1 MRPPLK
7 FARWCKA
14 PSVRPR
20 CKVLVQKVLV
30 QSNASMQ
37 LPDAVQ
43 SSSPRATQRRRANP
57 RAKCPCSASMSCNVV
72 SRPSCNAVPS
82 CKVPVQHPNTKP
94 AVQSAH
100 TTPPPP
106 PQSTPPSCNSPPRH
120 TGALMVTTGQ
130 FPATPHGGAD
140 HLYRATP
147 PSCNTPPLHT
157 EALSLPSNPT
167 IMQYPAPPLW
177 GADGHHRAIPRHATR
192 GR

>member
-1 MRPPLK
+1 M
-7 FARWCKA
+7 WCKA
-14 PSVRPR
+14 AP
-20 CKVLVQKVLV
+20 LVQRGAVVQTPV
-30 QSNASMQ
+30 QSVPAAPQ
-37 LPDAVQ
+37 C
-43 SSSPRATQRRRANP
+43 
-57 RAKCPCSASMSCNVV
+57 RAKRGVLLV

-120 TGALMVTTGQ
+120 TGALMVTTVQ

-147 PSCNTPPLHT
+147 PSCNSPPLHT
-157 EALSLPSNPT
+157 GALSLPSNPT
-167 IMQYPAPPLW
+167 IMQYPAPPLG
-177 GADGHHRAIPRHATR
+177 GADGHYHTNPPPCSTPTRTHGDADGRYRAISRYATR

>member
-30 QSNASMQ
+30 QKVLVQSNASMRR
-37 LPDAVQ
+37 PDAVQ
-43 SSSPRATQRRRANP
+43 SSSPRATRRRRANP
-57 RAKCPCSASMSCNVV
+57 RAKCPCSASMSCKAR
-72 SRPSCNAVPS
+72 RPPRVTSL
-82 CKVPVQHPNTKP
+82 VQRR
-94 AVQSAH
+94 ALVQSPRA
-100 TTPPPP
+100 TPQYKACRAKCPHN
-106 PQSTPPSCNSPPRH
+106 TPPSPPKH
-120 TGALMVTTGQ
+120 TALVQ

-147 PSCNTPPLHT
+147 PSCNSPPLHT
-157 EALSLPSNPT
+157 GALSLPSNPT
-167 IMQYPAPPLW
+167 IMQYPAPPLG
-177 GADGHHRAIPRHATR
+177 GADGHHRAIPRPATR

>member
-30 QSNASMQ
+30 QKVLVQSNASMRH
-37 LPDAVQ
+37 PDAVQ

-72 SRPSCNAVPS
+72 LLVSRPSCNAVPS
-82 CKVPVQHPNTKP
+82 CKVPTQH
-94 AVQSAH
+94 
-100 TTPPPP
+100 PPP
-106 PQSTPPSCNSPPRH
+106 PQSTPLSCNSPPLH
-120 TGALMVTTGQ
+120 TGALTVVTVQ
-130 FPATPHGGAD
+130 PLLHA
-140 HLYRATP
+140 LP
-147 PSCNTPPLHT
+147 PSCNTSPLHT
-157 EALSLPSNPT
+157 GALSLPSNPT
-167 IMQYPAPPLW
+167 IMQYPAPPLG
-177 GADGHHRAIPRHATR
+177 GADGHHRAIPRNATR